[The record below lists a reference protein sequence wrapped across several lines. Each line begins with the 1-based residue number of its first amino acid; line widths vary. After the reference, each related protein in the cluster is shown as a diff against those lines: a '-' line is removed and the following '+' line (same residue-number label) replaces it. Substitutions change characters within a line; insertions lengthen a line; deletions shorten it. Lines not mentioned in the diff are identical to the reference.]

1 MRYYLDTNILAFL
14 LLDRQDE
21 FCPDVAEILLDYG
34 TIRLTSS
41 VCVHELMHLF
51 QIGRLDPKGK
61 RNFRCESVLDML
73 DIAGID
79 IVPVNRKH
87 LEAYANLPMHG
98 HHTDPNDRLIVAQSI
113 ADRIPVISSEH
124 QFKLYQKDQLQFV
137 FNVR

>member
-1 MRYYLDTNILAFL
+1 MRYYLDTNILVFIL
-14 LLDRQDE
+14 LGDRDE
-21 FCPDVAEILLDYG
+21 FSREVYDILFDYE

-41 VCVHELMHLF
+41 ICVHELIHLC
-51 QIGRLDPKGK
+51 QIGKLS
-61 RNFRCESVLDML
+61 RNKKNAVKAEEILSILEGM
-73 DIAGID
+73 DIR

-113 ADRIPVISSEH
+113 ADHIPVISSDH

>member
-1 MRYYLDTNILAFL
+1 MRYYLDTNILIFL
-14 LLDRQDE
+14 ISGQNDE
-21 FCPDVAEILLDYG
+21 LCPDVAEILLDYS

-41 VCVHELMHLF
+41 ICVHELVHLL
-51 QIGRLDPKGK
+51 QIGRLGK
-61 RNFRCESVLDML
+61 AAQRIRPESVLDML

-87 LEAYANLPMHG
+87 LEAYVNLPMHG

-113 ADRIPVISSEH
+113 ADRIPVISSDH
-124 QFKLYQKDQLQFV
+124 QFRLYQKDQLQFV